1 MGRIDDAIRT
11 LESVPDETERALQ
24 LAGLISTLFK
34 IKGVI
39 LVVTN
44 QLAFDG
50 YVNTISEK
58 TGGGIGGLLR

>member
-11 LESVPDETERALQ
+11 LEGMANGTERALQ

-34 IKGVI
+34 IKGVM

-44 QLAFDG
+44 QLA
-50 YVNTISEK
+50 
-58 TGGGIGGLLR
+58 LR